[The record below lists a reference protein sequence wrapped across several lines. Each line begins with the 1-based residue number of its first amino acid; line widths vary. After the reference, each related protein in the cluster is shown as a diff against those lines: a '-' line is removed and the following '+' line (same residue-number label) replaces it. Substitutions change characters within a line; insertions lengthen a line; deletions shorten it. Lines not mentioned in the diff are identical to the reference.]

1 MIRMLVWVAGGL
13 LAVLVVLFLAGL
25 AAPGVPL
32 QLAKGFFGFV
42 GSFLGAL

>member
-1 MIRMLVWVAGGL
+1 MIRAFVSIAGAL
-13 LAVLVVLFLAGL
+13 LAVLVVLFLVNL
-25 AAPGVPL
+25 AAPGLPL

>member
-1 MIRMLVWVAGGL
+1 VIRALVGVAGAL
-13 LAVLVVLFLAGL
+13 LAVLVVLFLVNH
-25 AAPGVPL
+25 AAPGLPL

>member
-1 MIRMLVWVAGGL
+1 MIRALISIAGAL

-25 AAPGVPL
+25 AAPGLPL

>member
-1 MIRMLVWVAGGL
+1 VIRAVVWVASAL

-25 AAPGVPL
+25 AAPGLPL

>member
-1 MIRMLVWVAGGL
+1 MIRALVTIAGLL
-13 LAVLVVLFLAGL
+13 LAVLVVLFLIDL
-25 AAPGVPL
+25 ATPGVPL

>member
-1 MIRMLVWVAGGL
+1 MIRALISIAGLL
-13 LAVLVVLFLAGL
+13 LAVLVVLFLISL
-25 AAPGVPL
+25 TAPGLPL